1 MTISM
6 TKIKPEQ
13 AKLFTLNN
21 RMQLFSDFIVYDNLV
36 FVSHLNM
43 ISICDMNAKICRE
56 KQWRHL
62 APPLTDV
69 LAEDRDTYNNEETRR
84 DPFRFCNINV
94 RMIKLR
100 E

>member
-1 MTISM
+1 MVFEEHDLLLITKEETVYLFNLERMTISL

-21 RMQLFSDFIVYDNLV
+21 RMQLFSDFIVYDNFV

-56 KQWRHL
+56 K
-62 APPLTDV
+62 
-69 LAEDRDTYNNEETRR
+69 
-84 DPFRFCNINV
+84 
-94 RMIKLR
+94 
-100 E
+100 